1 MPNTV
6 IVTREPPIAVVQLN
20 RPEVLN
26 ALNEEV
32 LDELVR
38 ALTAL
43 DDDDAIRCV
52 VLTGSEK
59 AFAAGADIKEN
70 FVTATPVTMLKQ
82 DLTTRWEA
90 IRRIRTPIVAAVSG
104 YALGGG
110 CELAMTCDII
120 VASESAQFGQP
131 EINLGIIPGAGGT
144 QRLTRTVG
152 KYRANELILTG
163 RRIKADEAK
172 AIGLA
177 AQVYPA
183 ASWLDDAKALA
194 RAIAEKPPIAARR
207 ATEAHARA
215 CTATP
220 DADAEFERNAFYVL
234 CAV

>member
-70 FVTATPVTMLKQ
+70 FVTATPVTMLKRIVI
-82 DLTTRWEA
+82 LTRFPVLSA
-90 IRRIRTPIVAAVSG
+90 ILPPMS
-104 YALGGG
+104 
-110 CELAMTCDII
+110 CDMPD
-120 VASESAQFGQP
+120 ASE
-131 EINLGIIPGAGGT
+131 
-144 QRLTRTVG
+144 LTACTYPMSRSLAPDEVTLNPTKG
-152 KYRANELILTG
+152 LATLFANEFQ
-163 RRIKADEAK
+163 K
-172 AIGLA
+172 
-177 AQVYPA
+177 V
-183 ASWLDDAKALA
+183 
-194 RAIAEKPPIAARR
+194 
-207 ATEAHARA
+207 
-215 CTATP
+215 
-220 DADAEFERNAFYVL
+220 
-234 CAV
+234 

>member
-90 IRRIRTPIVAAVSG
+90 IRRIRTPIVRDGRRMGSG
-104 YALGGG
+104 L
-110 CELAMTCDII
+110 
-120 VASESAQFGQP
+120 
-131 EINLGIIPGAGGT
+131 
-144 QRLTRTVG
+144 RLFRPKKADRKSG
-152 KYRANELILTG
+152 LQILT
-163 RRIKADEAK
+163 
-172 AIGLA
+172 
-177 AQVYPA
+177 
-183 ASWLDDAKALA
+183 
-194 RAIAEKPPIAARR
+194 ARR
-207 ATEAHARA
+207 G
-215 CTATP
+215 
-220 DADAEFERNAFYVL
+220 L
-234 CAV
+234 